1 MAKDAEPAAREAG
14 AESAAPPAAPRRALL
29 KKLVLPLSVVASL
42 GTGAAAMPGGAARNT
57 PLEGAGAGSPEAA
70 PPAAA
75 APASGAPPQYLALS
89 PAFVVNLK
97 DDEAMRYLQLEV
109 EVMARDAAALD
120 AVKTHMP
127 VIRNNL
133 LLLMGQ
139 KGYFELDT
147 REGKEALR
155 GEMLGEIQEVLTA
168 ETGAPG
174 VEAIYFNSFV
184 MQ

>member
-42 GTGAAAMPGGAARNT
+42 GAGAAATWFLMPGGAARNT
-57 PLEGAGAGSPEAA
+57 PLEDADAGSQEAA

-75 APASGAPPQYLALS
+75 APPQYLALS